1 MRLTRSEWAVV
12 IFTVTYVAAFL
23 AYFILIA
30 DQEFIGYL
38 ATMVI
43 LVGIVAWSH
52 QLIRFPIALL
62 WALTLWGLAHM
73 AGGSLRIVGAVL
85 YNQVLIPIAGEDELR
100 ILKYDQLVH
109 FYGFAVTAWMLW
121 FILQK
126 RVPQLRQ
133 TIAIYVFPALA
144 SMGLGAVNEIVEFS
158 AVMLV
163 PHTNVGGYYNT
174 ALDLVFNALGAIFAM
189 LVCAAWEGA
198 QARSPR

>member
-1 MRLTRSEWAVV
+1 MRLTCGEWTIA
-12 IFTVTYVAAFL
+12 IFTATYVAAFL

-52 QLIRFPIALL
+52 QLMRFPMSLL
-62 WALTLWGLAHM
+62 WALTFWGLAHM
-73 AGGSLRIVGAVL
+73 AGGSLQLGGTVL
-85 YNQVLIPIAGEDELR
+85 YNLLLIPIAGEAELR

-126 RVPQLRQ
+126 QVPQLRRSM
-133 TIAIYVFPALA
+133 TVYAFPALA
-144 SMGLGAVNEIVEFS
+144 SMGLGAANEIVEFS

-189 LVCAAWEGA
+189 LVCAAWERA

>member
-1 MRLTRSEWAVV
+1 MRLTRGEWVIA
-12 IFTVTYVAAFL
+12 IFTAVYVAAFL
-23 AYFILIA
+23 AYFIMIA

-43 LVGIVAWSH
+43 LVGLVTWSH
-52 QLIRFPIALL
+52 QLMRFPLTLL
-62 WALTLWGLAHM
+62 WALALWGLAHM
-73 AGGSLRIVGAVL
+73 AGGSLQVWGTVL
-85 YNQVLIPIAGEDELR
+85 YNLVLLPIAGDGELR

-126 RVPQLRQ
+126 RAPQLRR
-133 TIAIYVFPALA
+133 TLAVYAFPALA

-189 LVCAAWEGA
+189 LVCAAWDWV

>member
-1 MRLTRSEWAVV
+1 MRLTRGEWVIA
-12 IFTVTYVAAFL
+12 IFTAVYVAAFL
-23 AYFILIA
+23 AYFIMIA

-43 LVGIVAWSH
+43 LVGLVTWSH
-52 QLIRFPIALL
+52 QLMRFPLTLL

-73 AGGSLRIVGAVL
+73 AGGSLPVGGTVL
-85 YNQVLIPIAGEDELR
+85 YNLVLIPIAGDGELR

-126 RVPQLRQ
+126 RAPQLRR
-133 TIAIYVFPALA
+133 TLAVYAFPALA

-189 LVCAAWEGA
+189 LVCAAWEWV

>member
-1 MRLTRSEWAVV
+1 MRLTRGEWVIA
-12 IFTVTYVAAFL
+12 IFTAAYVAAFL

-52 QLIRFPIALL
+52 QLMRFPMSLL

-73 AGGSLRIVGAVL
+73 AGGSLTVAGSVL
-85 YNQVLIPIAGEDELR
+85 YNLVLIPIAGDSELR

-126 RVPQLRQ
+126 RAPQLRR
-133 TIAIYVFPALA
+133 TLAVYVFPALA

-189 LVCAAWEGA
+189 LVCAAWDWV

>member
-1 MRLTRSEWAVV
+1 
-12 IFTVTYVAAFL
+12 
-23 AYFILIA
+23 
-30 DQEFIGYL
+30 
-38 ATMVI
+38 
-43 LVGIVAWSH
+43 
-52 QLIRFPIALL
+52 
-62 WALTLWGLAHM
+62 
-73 AGGSLRIVGAVL
+73 
-85 YNQVLIPIAGEDELR
+85 
-100 ILKYDQLVH
+100 QLVH

-126 RVPQLRQ
+126 RAPQLRR
-133 TIAIYVFPALA
+133 TLAVYAFPALA

-189 LVCAAWEGA
+189 LVCAAWEWV

>member
-1 MRLTRSEWAVV
+1 MRLTRGEWAIA
-12 IFTVTYVAAFL
+12 IFTATYVVAFL
-23 AYFILIA
+23 AYFIKIA

-43 LVGIVAWSH
+43 LVGLVAWSH
-52 QLIRFPIALL
+52 QLMRFPLTLL
-62 WALTLWGLAHM
+62 WAFTLWGLAHM
-73 AGGSLRIVGAVL
+73 AGGSLPVGDTVL
-85 YNQVLIPIAGEDELR
+85 YNLVLIPIAGDGELR

-126 RVPQLRQ
+126 QAPQLRR
-133 TIAIYVFPALA
+133 TLAVYAFPALA

-189 LVCAAWEGA
+189 LVCAAWEWV

>member
-1 MRLTRSEWAVV
+1 MRLTRGEWAIA
-12 IFTVTYVAAFL
+12 IFTATYVVAFL
-23 AYFILIA
+23 AYFIKIA

-43 LVGIVAWSH
+43 LVGLVAWSH
-52 QLIRFPIALL
+52 QLMRFPLTLL
-62 WALTLWGLAHM
+62 WAFTLWGLAHM
-73 AGGSLRIVGAVL
+73 AGGSLQVWGKVL
-85 YNQVLIPIAGEDELR
+85 YNLVLLPIAGDGELR

-126 RVPQLRQ
+126 QAPQLRR
-133 TIAIYVFPALA
+133 TLAVYAFPALA

-174 ALDLVFNALGAIFAM
+174 ALDLVFNALGAIFAV
-189 LVCAAWEGA
+189 LVCAAWEYG
-198 QARSPR
+198 QTRSPR

>member
-1 MRLTRSEWAVV
+1 MRLTRGEWVIA
-12 IFTVTYVAAFL
+12 IFTAVYVAAFL
-23 AYFILIA
+23 AYFIMIA

-43 LVGIVAWSH
+43 LVGLVTWSH
-52 QLIRFPIALL
+52 QLMRFPLTLL
-62 WALTLWGLAHM
+62 WALALWGLAHM
-73 AGGSLRIVGAVL
+73 AGGSLQVSGKVL
-85 YNQVLIPIAGEDELR
+85 YNLVLLPIAGDGELR

-126 RVPQLRQ
+126 RAPQLRR
-133 TIAIYVFPALA
+133 TLAVYAFPALA

-189 LVCAAWEGA
+189 LVCAAWEWV

>member
-1 MRLTRSEWAVV
+1 MRLTRHEWTIA
-12 IFTVTYVAAFL
+12 IFTAVYVTAFL

-43 LVGIVAWSH
+43 LVGIVVWSH
-52 QLIRFPIALL
+52 RLMRFPMALL

-73 AGGSLRIVGAVL
+73 AGGSLRVGSTVL
-85 YNQVLIPIAGEDELR
+85 YNLVLIPIAGDAELR
-100 ILKYDQLVH
+100 VLKYDQLVH

-126 RVPQLRQ
+126 EVPQLRR
-133 TIAIYVFPALA
+133 TMAVYAFPALA

-189 LVCAAWEGA
+189 LVCAAWERV
-198 QARSPR
+198 QVRSPR

>member
-1 MRLTRSEWAVV
+1 MRLTRGEWLVA
-12 IFTVTYVAAFL
+12 IFTAAYVAAFL

-43 LVGIVAWSH
+43 LVGLVAWSH
-52 QLIRFPIALL
+52 QLIRFPLTLL
-62 WALTLWGLAHM
+62 WALALWGLAHM
-73 AGGSLRIVGAVL
+73 AGGSLRVWDTVL
-85 YNQVLIPIAGEDELR
+85 YNLVLTPIAGDGELR

-126 RVPQLRQ
+126 RAPQLRR
-133 TIAIYVFPALA
+133 TLAVYTFPALA
-144 SMGLGAVNEIVEFS
+144 SMGFGAVNEIVEFS

-189 LVCAAWEGA
+189 LVCAAWEWV

>member
-1 MRLTRSEWAVV
+1 MRLTRDEWVIA
-12 IFTVTYVAAFL
+12 IFTATYIVAFL

-43 LVGIVAWSH
+43 LVGLVAWSH
-52 QLIRFPIALL
+52 QLMRFPMSLL

-73 AGGSLRIVGAVL
+73 AGGSLKVAGSVL
-85 YNQVLIPIAGEDELR
+85 YNLVLIPIAGDSELR

-121 FILQK
+121 FILQQ
-126 RVPQLRQ
+126 RAPQLRG
-133 TIAIYVFPALA
+133 TLAVCIFPALA

-158 AVMLV
+158 AVVLV

-174 ALDLVFNALGAIFAM
+174 ALDLVFNALGASFAM
-189 LVCAAWEGA
+189 LVCAAWERA